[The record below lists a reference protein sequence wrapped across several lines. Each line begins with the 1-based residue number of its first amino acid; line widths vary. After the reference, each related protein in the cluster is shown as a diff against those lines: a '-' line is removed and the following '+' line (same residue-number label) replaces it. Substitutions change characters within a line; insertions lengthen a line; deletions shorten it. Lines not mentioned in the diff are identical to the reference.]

1 MAYFNHAFSKAFYAA
16 TQNQT
21 TTETTADLGGGGALG
36 EFAFADS
43 NYKIMN
49 AVGVA
54 GQAGG
59 FYLAQSS
66 FQTVDTIGNNPGH
79 GGYTES
85 HKSKMIVKKYISD
98 MWISDCTNETA
109 AISVIQLDPISTAT
123 VAAGSTVL
131 ANATAKSCFPCGSDP
146 IMRVDVKGTA
156 ALRLLNHNAYQ
167 SLSGSLPMPR
177 SGATVPADGVDMC
190 CLTQGVTTLAGLNGI
205 DHAGIADSIVAMNWR
220 DQFNNDPIM
229 NKLGT
234 AELWVSRTAA
244 NQGAGATTTVYD
256 LVVDGS
262 ANETAIYAGGARGV
276 HTTSNSG
283 VAVVLV
289 AIAVGSEGTTIGSW
303 GANSY
308 RVVIRLNTSCELQT
322 QFTNCSFDTR
332 DFYLM
337 GGLSTT
343 TMLQDEVGQP
353 CVPCQGYVIDGDTV
367 ATATDGGGGA
377 TTPNVTSFKQRR
389 TSSETAINDMLLT
402 ESYMQ
407 SPYNQGNRDSSRFR
421 EQEQMSGIVTEMG
434 RDSTTSTCNGFY
446 RVYHL
451 LHSVP
456 RFNNPSGV
464 FDNDQYHYKVYVK
477 CSGAGPATTTI
488 DADWLAIAI
497 QAGVMKL
504 DGSGIVA
511 TVADLEAKGGDY

>member
-1 MAYFNHAFSKAFYAA
+1 MAYFNHAFSKAFYAK

-21 TTETTADLGGGGALG
+21 TTETTADLGTGGLLG

-43 NYKIMN
+43 NYKLMN
-49 AVGVA
+49 AAGVA
-54 GQAGG
+54 SQAGG

-66 FQTVDTIGNNPGH
+66 FQLVDTIGNNPGH
-79 GGYTES
+79 GGYNES
-85 HKSKMIVKKYISD
+85 HKSKMILKKYISN

-109 AISVIQLDPISTAT
+109 TVYEVLVKPTAQYT
-123 VAAGSTVL
+123 
-131 ANATAKSCFPCGSDP
+131 SCFPCGTDP
-146 IMRVDVKGTA
+146 ILRVDIKGTA

-167 SLSGSLPMPR
+167 SLSGSLSMFG
-177 SGATVPADGVDMC
+177 SSTATAAATEPTNGVDMC
-190 CLTQGVTTLAGLNGI
+190 CVTQDDT
-205 DHAGIADSIVAMNWR
+205 HSGIAPSIVALNWV

-229 NKLGT
+229 SSLGT
-234 AELWVSRTAA
+234 AVLQMNTVS
-244 NQGAGATTTVYD
+244 ATTVFAAATTAQ
-256 LVVDGS
+256 L
-262 ANETAIYAGGARGV
+262 TAIYAGGATGV
-276 HTTSNSG
+276 TADAAAASATGEWHADNQ
-283 VAVVLV
+283 
-289 AIAVGSEGTTIGSW
+289 
-303 GANSY
+303 Y
-308 RVVIRLNTSCELQT
+308 KVVITLNTSCELQT
-322 QFTNCSFDTR
+322 QFTSCSFDTR

-337 GGLSTT
+337 GGLNVTAD
-343 TMLQDEVGQP
+343 LQDEVGQP
-353 CVPCQGYVIDGDTV
+353 CVACQGYVIGSE
-367 ATATDGGGGA
+367 ATAFT
-377 TTPNVTSFKQRR
+377 QRR

-434 RDSTTSTCNGFY
+434 RDATAAPCNGFY

-456 RFNNPSGV
+456 RFNNPSGI

-477 CSGAGPATTTI
+477 CTVSATITTI
-488 DADWLAIAI
+488 NADWLAIAI
-497 QAGVMKL
+497 EAGIHKL